1 MKGLG
6 SKLRIISKSKCL
18 RYCAATT
25 LVLLLLISLQDK
37 VLTPDNEDGKYYLR
51 NRAIL
56 STTPKKITN
65 QESENSQFTTY
76 KNSTVKILCYI
87 LLSRARVKTARII
100 KDTWGSHC
108 DHILF
113 FGGYEYPELPV
124 TYLNVSEG
132 YENLWGKTKAAIMHL
147 AGNSKYKVCIFIH
160 QITIKISYIIWCYIS
175 NMHLDLID
183 II

>member
-1 MKGLG
+1 MKGLV

-25 LVLLLLISLQDK
+25 IVLLLLISLHDK
-37 VLTPDNEDGKYYLR
+37 LSSAENEEGKSVLRK
-51 NRAIL
+51 RAIL
-56 STTPKKITN
+56 NTTPKRISY
-65 QESENSQFTTY
+65 QEPENSQVKTY
-76 KNSTVKILCYI
+76 ANSAVKILCYV

-108 DHILF
+108 DHTLF

-124 TYLNVSEG
+124 IHLNVSEG

-147 AGNSKYKVCIFIH
+147 AGSSKYKVCELIH
-160 QITIKISYIIWCYIS
+160 E
-175 NMHLDLID
+175 
-183 II
+183 

>member
-6 SKLRIISKSKCL
+6 SKIRIISKSRCL
-18 RYCAATT
+18 RFCAATT
-25 LVLLLLISLQDK
+25 IVLILLISLQDK
-37 VLTPDNEDGKYYLR
+37 LSSEENEDVKSVIR
-51 NRAIL
+51 KRAIL
-56 STTPKKITN
+56 STIPREMSN
-65 QESENSQFTTY
+65 QEPENRQVQTY
-76 KNSTVKILCYI
+76 ANSAVKILCYV

-132 YENLWGKTKAAIMHL
+132 YENLWGKTKAAIMYL
-147 AGNSKYKVCIFIH
+147 AGSSKYKVCV
-160 QITIKISYIIWCYIS
+160 IIR
-175 NMHLDLID
+175 
-183 II
+183 